1 MSDVQ
6 IIEIGMDP
14 DRNSNQDLETAFS
27 IRRTVFCV
35 EQGVS
40 ETEEMDGLDG
50 ICRQF
55 IAISGGFI
63 VGTARTRI
71 LAGGE
76 TKIER
81 VAILKPHRGLGIGRL
96 LMTRIMDNAASA
108 MVLNAQTVTEEFY
121 TKLGFIAEGPVF
133 QEAGIDHIH
142 MTQPKT
148 EC

>member
-1 MSDVQ
+1 MSDIR

-14 DRNSNQDLETAFS
+14 DRNSSQDLEAAFS
-27 IRRTVFCV
+27 IRRTVFCI

-55 IAISGGFI
+55 IAIAGGFT

-71 LAGGE
+71 LADGE

-81 VAILKPHRGLGIGRL
+81 VAILKPHRGSGIGRM
-96 LMTRIMDNAASA
+96 LMTHIMGNAASA
-108 MVLNAQTVTEEFY
+108 MVLNAQTATEQFY
-121 TKLGFIAEGPVF
+121 AKLGFLSEGPVF

-142 MTQPKT
+142 MTRPKT